1 MVGAQRLG
9 MQLHATQFVAQ
20 HDLPLDLRTAVDDRD
35 VMLAVQRDRCLE
47 RGVHGTAS
55 CKRPPAVAHARYET
69 ELERICDVQPA
80 CVPASLP
87 RVGQELERRSA
98 VAVLQVLTPQ
108 PVAMDSQQYLT
119 LGARHDRHLL
129 DLIARAT
136 ASRCTVA
143 AIPLGG
149 SPLVSGRHMDMSRPR
164 ARRPPSQL
172 SSDSPRAQAPT
183 PARAPTLSA
192 EMHMSISDRLHHLDR
207 HQQQSRRLAFIAAV
221 IKKWGDDQAGQLAA
235 LIAYYGFVSLFPLLL
250 VLVTVLG
257 FVLQGD
263 PGEQKRILDGT
274 LGQFPLISDQLKLQS
289 LTGSSVG
296 LAIGVFGSLLA
307 GMGVTGAT
315 QNAFNRIWSVPFKDR
330 PNFIHAR
337 LRGLGMLAILGTLS
351 IVSTT
356 AAGFVGSA
364 SHAAPA
370 VVAGVLVAFVLN
382 LALFMTAFKLL
393 TAVDVS
399 WRELLPGVIV
409 AAVFWQLLQHLGGFY
424 VDHEL
429 KRTGP
434 LYGVF
439 ALVLGLLAWLYL
451 GAQLTIFAAEI
462 NVVRCQRLWPRSFFS
477 DPLLDADRR
486 ALTSS
491 AEVEERVHEENVE
504 VSFDGPE

>member
-1 MVGAQRLG
+1 MTLTERL
-9 MQLHATQFVAQ
+9 
-20 HDLPLDLRTAVDDRD
+20 HDLDR
-35 VMLAVQRDRCLE
+35 R
-47 RGVHGTAS
+47 
-55 CKRPPAVAHARYET
+55 
-69 ELERICDVQPA
+69 
-80 CVPASLP
+80 
-87 RVGQELERRSA
+87 
-98 VAVLQVLTPQ
+98 
-108 PVAMDSQQYLT
+108 
-119 LGARHDRHLL
+119 
-129 DLIARAT
+129 
-136 ASRCTVA
+136 
-143 AIPLGG
+143 
-149 SPLVSGRHMDMSRPR
+149 
-164 ARRPPSQL
+164 
-172 SSDSPRAQAPT
+172 
-183 PARAPTLSA
+183 
-192 EMHMSISDRLHHLDR
+192 
-207 HQQQSRRLAFIAAV
+207 QQQSPRLRFLAAV
-221 IKKWGDDQAGQLAA
+221 LKKFGDDQAGQLAA

-263 PGEQKRILDGT
+263 PGEQKRILDGA

-289 LTGSSVG
+289 LTGSGVG
-296 LAIGVFGSLLA
+296 LAIGVLGSLLA
-307 GMGVTGAT
+307 GMGITGAT
-315 QNAFNRIWSVPFKDR
+315 QNAFNRIWSVPFKNR
-330 PNFIHAR
+330 PDFLHSR

-370 VVAGVLVAFVLN
+370 VVAGIVVAFVFN

-393 TAVDVS
+393 TAVEVP
-399 WRELLPGVIV
+399 WRDLLPGVIV

-462 NVVRCQRLWPRSFFS
+462 NVVRLRRLWPRSFFS
-477 DPLLDADRR
+477 DPLLEADMR

-491 AEVEERVHEENVE
+491 AEVEERVHEQNVE
-504 VSFDGPE
+504 VDFDGPG